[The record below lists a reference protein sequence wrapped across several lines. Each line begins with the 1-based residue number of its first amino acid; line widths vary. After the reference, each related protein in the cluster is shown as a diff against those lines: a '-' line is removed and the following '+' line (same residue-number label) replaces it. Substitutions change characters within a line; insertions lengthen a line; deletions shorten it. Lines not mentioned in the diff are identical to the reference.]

1 MQLKS
6 KPSQLL
12 AGLLP
17 PVAGD
22 PHASQL
28 LVSSPRIGLLQP
40 PGPCC
45 TSPAPD
51 QAPAPWHGG
60 SSAPRYCNHH
70 LLAVCW
76 GSGSL
81 HRTSPEDM
89 GKLLLASLA
98 HQNQPPLP
106 ANCIPSTAALAEPSK
121 CEGSAAEGPAH
132 CSDTPSQGQSKNLQ
146 GQRGALIWTN
156 MDFFYPLT
164 RIELWMKLFLQ
175 CRHFYGL
182 CPEWISSLQSPEPS
196 ITHSTPLTGPF
207 PPRLTHADDAEA
219 HRASNVLCFQHEKP
233 EMHNNVPALHIG
245 TTGAG
250 CSLGSSACGCA
261 DSSVCRGG
269 IFSLSYPSPH
279 STR

>member
-6 KPSQLL
+6 KLSQLL

-22 PHASQL
+22 PHPSQL

-76 GSGSL
+76 GSGTL
-81 HRTSPEDM
+81 HGTAPEDM

-121 CEGSAAEGPAH
+121 CEGPAAGGLGHTFPRSKQNPS
-132 CSDTPSQGQSKNLQ
+132 CSKGITYKASMHW
-146 GQRGALIWTN
+146 RAL
-156 MDFFYPLT
+156 
-164 RIELWMKLFLQ
+164 
-175 CRHFYGL
+175 
-182 CPEWISSLQSPEPS
+182 
-196 ITHSTPLTGPF
+196 
-207 PPRLTHADDAEA
+207 
-219 HRASNVLCFQHEKP
+219 
-233 EMHNNVPALHIG
+233 
-245 TTGAG
+245 
-250 CSLGSSACGCA
+250 
-261 DSSVCRGG
+261 
-269 IFSLSYPSPH
+269 
-279 STR
+279 